1 MRLRVCT
8 LAFAAALPLRAFAQ
22 EPPPPAPPAAATP
35 PSGEMP
41 PAEKPAVP
49 QAPTT
54 TPAPAAPVVVPPAA
68 PPPAAAAPAAPSPK
82 FTFGGLVDTYYL
94 YNFTPPSGANSLA
107 FPQTFNNAGVNRAFD
122 TNANSFTLALAK
134 LSMNASLDVVSLQ
147 LDLGYGSVGTII
159 NNAVDANASAT
170 ASSVPTGNSFL
181 VEQAYGEIALPG
193 NLTLDFGKF
202 TTTAGAEV
210 IEANKN
216 WLYSRSLLF
225 NAIPLLHTGV
235 RAGLKVNDQLSL
247 QASVVNGWNNDPDL
261 NAWKTIGLSASV
273 TVNPMFSGVLT
284 TYFGKE
290 EQPQAATGSTPGD
303 LRFLLDLVVAAVV
316 NSQFGLNLNVDYI
329 KAFDDIAS
337 DYQVGAALMGR
348 YVVNDHFNVAA
359 RGEFLATHYDNVAMS
374 GTSATV
380 KQGEGTV
387 MVGIDV
393 GKNFELRPEV
403 RADFAGDVM
412 GMHILEGGNKSTAV
426 TGEIAALTWF

>member
-1 MRLRVCT
+1 M
-8 LAFAAALPLRAFAQ
+8 A
-22 EPPPPAPPAAATP
+22 PPPPA
-35 PSGEMP
+35 
-41 PAEKPAVP
+41 
-49 QAPTT
+49 
-54 TPAPAAPVVVPPAA
+54 AAPVVVAPAPA
-68 PPPAAAAPAAPSPK
+68 PAAAAPAGPSPK

-94 YNFTPPSGANSLA
+94 YNFTPPSGANSLQ
-107 FPQTFNNAGVNRAFD
+107 FPGPLLGVGRAFD

-134 LSMNASLDVVSLQ
+134 LTMNASLDPVSFQ
-147 LDLGYGSVGTII
+147 LDMGYGSVGTII
-159 NNAVDANASAT
+159 NNSIDGLPSMSAQ
-170 ASSVPTGNSFL
+170 TGNNFL
-181 VEQAYGEIALPG
+181 IEQAYGEIALPG

-235 RAGLKVNDQLSL
+235 RAGLKVSDQLSL
-247 QASVVNGWNNDPDL
+247 QASVVNGWNNDPDF

-273 TVNPMFSGVLT
+273 TASPMLSGVIT

-290 EQPQAATGSTPGD
+290 GQPQPATGATPGD
-303 LRFLLDLVVAAVV
+303 LRFLLDLVVAATI

-329 KAFDDIAS
+329 KAFDDNAK

-374 GTSATV
+374 GVSATV

-403 RADFAGDVM
+403 RADFAGEVM
-412 GMHILEGGNKSTAV
+412 GAKILEGGAKSAAV

>member
-1 MRLRVCT
+1 MRLRACT
-8 LAFAAALPLRAFAQ
+8 FALAAVLPLRAFAQ
-22 EPPPPAPPAAATP
+22 TPPPAPAATDVPPAAA
-35 PSGEMP
+35 MP
-41 PAEKPAVP
+41 PAEKPAAP
-49 QAPTT
+49 QEPMAPPP
-54 TPAPAAPVVVPPAA
+54 PAAAPVVVAPA
-68 PPPAAAAPAAPSPK
+68 PAAAAPAGPSPK

-94 YNFTPPSGANSLA
+94 YNFTPPSGDNSLQ
-107 FPQTFNNAGVNRAFD
+107 FPGPVAGVGRAFD

-134 LSMNASLDVVSLQ
+134 LTMNASLDPVSFQ
-147 LDLGYGSVGTII
+147 LDMGYGSVGTII
-159 NNAVDANASAT
+159 NNSIDGLPSMAAQ
-170 ASSVPTGNSFL
+170 TGNNFL
-181 VEQAYGEIALPG
+181 IEQAYGEIALPG

-235 RAGLKVNDQLSL
+235 RAGLKVSDQLSL

-273 TVNPMFSGVLT
+273 TASPMLSGVLT

-290 EQPQAATGSTPGD
+290 GQPQPATGATPND
-303 LRFLLDLVVAAVV
+303 LRFLLDLVVAATI

-329 KAFDDIAS
+329 KAFDDISS

-348 YVVNDHFNVAA
+348 YVVSDHFNVAA
-359 RGEFLATHYDNVAMS
+359 RGEFLATHYDNIQMS
-374 GTSATV
+374 GVSATV

-403 RADFAGDVM
+403 RADFAGEVM
-412 GMHILEGGNKSTAV
+412 SQKILEGGAKSAAV

>member
-1 MRLRVCT
+1 MPAGEKT
-8 LAFAAALPLRAFAQ
+8 GATPQ
-22 EPPPPAPPAAATP
+22 EPVAPPGP
-35 PSGEMP
+35 
-41 PAEKPAVP
+41 
-49 QAPTT
+49 
-54 TPAPAAPVVVPPAA
+54 PAAPVVVAPAA
-68 PPPAAAAPAAPSPK
+68 PPAAAPPAAAPAGPSPK

-94 YNFTPPSGANSLA
+94 YNFTPPSGANSLQ
-107 FPQTFNNAGVNRAFD
+107 FPQGVGAVGRAFD

-134 LSMNASLDVVSLQ
+134 LTMNASLDPVSFQ
-147 LDLGYGSVGTII
+147 LDMGYGSVGTII
-159 NNAVDANASAT
+159 NNTVDGLPSASAQ
-170 ASSVPTGNSFL
+170 TGNNFL
-181 VEQAYGEIALPG
+181 IEQAYGEISLPG

-225 NAIPLLHTGV
+225 NIIPLLHTGI
-235 RAGLKVNDQLSL
+235 RAGLKVSDQLTL

-261 NAWKTIGLSASV
+261 NAWKTIGLSAAA
-273 TVNPMFSGVLT
+273 TINPMLSAVLT

-290 EQPQAATGSTPGD
+290 QQPQPATGSTPGD
-303 LRFLLDLVVAAVV
+303 LRFLLDLVVAATI

-329 KAFDDIAS
+329 KAFDDIAA
-337 DYQVGAALMGR
+337 DYQVGAAIMGR
-348 YVVNDHFNVAA
+348 YVVSDHLNLAA
-359 RGEFLATHYDNVAMS
+359 RGEFLATHYDNIAMS
-374 GTSATV
+374 GVSATV

-403 RADFAGDVM
+403 RADFAGEVM
-412 GMHILEGGNKSTAV
+412 GQKVLEGGAKSVAV